1 MVLNVINACSKDVFQ
16 FSYHYF
22 YFFKFVMP
30 SYTAVTLSLICESKD
45 LTCVSHTFLR
55 LSIKILNIFILRITK
70 PLKTSSRNDTIGWSV
85 WKLLRNVLS
94 LEVIYL
100 INFNFARISGS
111 FTASWSIWKTFSE
124 AILTFG
130 DYLGS

>member
-30 SYTAVTLSLICESKD
+30 SYTAATLSLICESKD

-55 LSIKILNIFILRITK
+55 LSIKILNIFILQIIK

-100 INFNFARISGS
+100 INFNFDKDQWIFHSLL
-111 FTASWSIWKTFSE
+111 K
-124 AILTFG
+124 
-130 DYLGS
+130 YLKDLLWGYFDFWGLFR